1 MEWTNYRKIYLEI
14 RKKHQLI
21 YDRILL
27 GYIVDG
33 CVPAS
38 YVTESEAAWSE
49 FLESL
54 GIKKTLILWD
64 EDFIFPPDDKMCAS
78 DESFVTI
85 FFDKNFNR
93 GEKVHLKIPIEAAEK
108 ILILGL

>member
-1 MEWTNYRKIYLEI
+1 MEWTQDKIEKIYQEI
-14 RKKHQLI
+14 RKAAE
-21 YDRILL
+21 
-27 GYIVDG
+27 GET
-33 CVPAS
+33 P
-38 YVTESEAAWSE
+38 AAWSE

-64 EDFIFPPDDKMCAS
+64 EDKRSIDRWDKRSIDRIYAS

-93 GEKVHLKIPIEAAEK
+93 RESVHLKIPIEAAEK
-108 ILILGL
+108 ILVLGL